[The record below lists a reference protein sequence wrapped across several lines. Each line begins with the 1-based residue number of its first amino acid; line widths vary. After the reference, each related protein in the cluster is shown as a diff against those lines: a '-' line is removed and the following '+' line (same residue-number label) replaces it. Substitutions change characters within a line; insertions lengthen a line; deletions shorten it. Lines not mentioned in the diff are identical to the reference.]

1 MFNREIF
8 RKTAL
13 DKLSTPD
20 DLDELLQVNSKLSW
34 LLLVSILCLVLCGI
48 VWGIFGQVVNK
59 VNMIG
64 TIQTSNPPQSIIVIE
79 QGMVDS
85 VFHKPGD
92 IVIKGQP
99 IVRFTPDNVA
109 NAKLILSP
117 IDGELIELNIS
128 KGVLISTGTTIA
140 KIRGFQ
146 KGKLF
151 NPEFLFFVSEK
162 MVNNLAVGQKVNIPV
177 KGLKTESPRLSIPIK
192 YIGKMPASDESIN
205 NTIRNKE
212 DAARL
217 KTGNY
222 YLVSAE
228 YKPNSQESDAFKGL
242 SEDNL
247 YGKVLYGEVVIST
260 QSPFSYLLSPSKK
273 DN

>member
-1 MFNREIF
+1 
-8 RKTAL
+8 
-13 DKLSTPD
+13 
-20 DLDELLQVNSKLSW
+20 
-34 LLLVSILCLVLCGI
+34 
-48 VWGIFGQVVNK
+48 
-59 VNMIG
+59 
-64 TIQTSNPPQSIIVIE
+64 
-79 QGMVDS
+79 MVDS

-228 YKPNSQESDAFKGL
+228 YKPNSQESDAFKVL
-242 SEDNL
+242 SEDDL

-260 QSPFSYLLSPSKK
+260 QSPFAYLLSPSKK
-273 DN
+273 NN